1 MTIFIPKECNT
12 WLQDHKPTEGDLLFA
27 ATLTIFAKMYG
38 TKTFIEMESDDVK
51 SLIWDK
57 EALLG
62 ISHLLRLEAQGLI
75 QIARGLDEVVT
86 FRFHPDLKIKHAAS
100 ANNDGTIKI
109 ELQDPKTISLCY
121 YLLGRL
127 GHVRENGTQKDI
139 VIYPNKYDAIEGKHA
154 LNMEKVKKK
163 HPDMPTGKRKY
174 VRKKPSQ
181 SKANSRLN
189 VIPTIYMDQIITKK
203 RFTI

>member
-57 EALLG
+57 EVLLG
-62 ISHLLRLEAQGLI
+62 ISHLVRLEAQGLI
-75 QIARGLDEVVT
+75 QVARGLEGVLT
-86 FRFHPDLKIKHAAS
+86 FRFHPDLKIKHTAS

-109 ELQDPKTISLCY
+109 ELKDPKTISLCY

-127 GHVRENGTQKDI
+127 AFIRETGTQKDI
-139 VIYPNKYDAIEGKHA
+139 VIYQNKYDASEGKHA
-154 LNMEKVKKK
+154 LNMAAVKKK

-174 VRKKPSQ
+174 VRKKPVEN
-181 SKANSRLN
+181 KAKTRLN